1 MLSESLGTKRG
12 TRERGKKEKA
22 VEIWEP
28 NPVFF
33 GGGKMDWL
41 WWCLNEFVHVL
52 KFIDLYTKRKKSIL
66 LCYNLKN
73 RLLTRRKI

>member
-1 MLSESLGTKRG
+1 MMLSESLGTKRG

-33 GGGKMDWL
+33 GGWEDGLVVVVFK
-41 WWCLNEFVHVL
+41 
-52 KFIDLYTKRKKSIL
+52 
-66 LCYNLKN
+66 
-73 RLLTRRKI
+73 